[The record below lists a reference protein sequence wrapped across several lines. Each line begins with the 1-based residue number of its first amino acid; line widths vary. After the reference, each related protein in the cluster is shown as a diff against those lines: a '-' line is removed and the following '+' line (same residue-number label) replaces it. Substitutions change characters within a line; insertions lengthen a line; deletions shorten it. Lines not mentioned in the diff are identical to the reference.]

1 MNATAS
7 LLTPSSMQSSISA
20 RAEHVSL
27 ESETDITA
35 PPARPPHRKTLS
47 SYAHKSSMRKCST
60 ELSLL
65 DEHYLQVHSVRA
77 GKEPKKYAID
87 LRFLNSQP
95 VRVRC
100 IAWTWFAL
108 SVVSLAISVL
118 GAWFAW
124 PSAKPFSSAA
134 SAGACIAL
142 IAAIVSAVEAF
153 RSTTESLNFTSVHGG
168 APFVSVLGGI
178 GSTKEGKSFF
188 VAMIKDIAAAKA
200 ARQQPKQ
207 QWLRDEMREH
217 HRLRELGVLTEAD
230 YEASKA
236 RILSAHA

>member
-1 MNATAS
+1 MHS
-7 LLTPSSMQSSISA
+7 PVSA
-20 RAEHVSL
+20 RAEHISL
-27 ESETDITA
+27 ESETDIAA

-47 SYAHKSSMRKCST
+47 TYALKSSMRKCST

-65 DEHYLQVHSVRA
+65 DEHYLQVHAVRA
-77 GKEPKKYAID
+77 SKEPKKYSID

-95 VRVRC
+95 VRIRR

-108 SVVSLAISVL
+108 SIASLGIGGL

-124 PSAKPFSSAA
+124 STAKPFSSAA
-134 SAGACIAL
+134 FIGACIAL
-142 IAAIVSAVEAF
+142 VAALVSTVEAF
-153 RSTTESLNFTSVHGG
+153 RSTTESLNFTSIHGG
-168 APFVSVLGGI
+168 ATFVSVLGGL

-200 ARQQPKQ
+200 ARPQPKQ

-217 HRLRELGVLTEAD
+217 HRLRELGVLSESD
-230 YEASKA
+230 YEASKP
-236 RILSAHA
+236 RILKAHS